1 MAKKIS
7 FIVFL
12 SFLLSVAVFAQENG
26 GVKGRIRSM
35 QGNALA
41 DVNITVKQDDKD
53 IRTATTNKKGEFL
66 VSNLKEG
73 RYSFI
78 FTKTGFVQG
87 TLNNVEVKKNKV
99 RDIGDK
105 LALDIDQGTL
115 VIIEGSVFN
124 EDGRS
129 IYGAVIDIARVY
141 QDGSLKKLKTVSS
154 SESGQFTFRFTEGIA
169 TYRITASANGKS
181 VSKDVSVDSAAIYR
195 LALTLDLKKENNDQ

>member
-1 MAKKIS
+1 MSKKIS
-7 FIVFL
+7 LIIFFT
-12 SFLLSVAVFAQENG
+12 FLLSISVFAQNNG

-41 DVNITVKQDDKD
+41 DVKITVKQDDKD
-53 IRTATTNKKGEFL
+53 IKTATTDRKGEF
-66 VSNLKEG
+66 VISNLKEG
-73 RYSFI
+73 KYSFT

-99 RDIGDK
+99 RDLGDK

-129 IYGAVIDIARVY
+129 IYGAIIDIARVN
-141 QDGSLKKLKTVSS
+141 QDGSLKKLKTISS
-154 SESGQFTFRFTEGIA
+154 SESGQFTFRFTEGTA
-169 TYRITASANGKS
+169 TFRITASARGKS

-195 LALTLDLKKENNDQ
+195 VALTLDLNEEKDNQ